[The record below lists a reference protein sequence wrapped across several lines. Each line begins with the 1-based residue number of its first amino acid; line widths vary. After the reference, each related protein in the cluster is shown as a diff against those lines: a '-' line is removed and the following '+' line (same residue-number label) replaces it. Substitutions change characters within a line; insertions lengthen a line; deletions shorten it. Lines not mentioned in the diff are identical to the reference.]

1 MEVVVAG
8 APRRPTLEPL
18 AALVRAYSA
27 SARANQ
33 YLVERLDP
41 AVWRAELRGGR
52 GDRLRTIA
60 ALVAHLHNCG
70 LRYLVRTDP
79 AADVPGELDRLRV
92 TRAQAVRALGA
103 KRKAVLRVVP
113 SAIAAGRR
121 IVGFPHDAASFL
133 IYYLAHDSHH
143 RGQILLQARL
153 LGHPVSRD
161 TMIGLW
167 QWSARAKETGR

>member
-1 MEVVVAG
+1 MEVVVTG
-8 APRRPTLEPL
+8 ARGRSTLEPL

-27 SARANQ
+27 SARVNQ

-79 AADVPGELDRLRV
+79 AADVPRELDRLRV

-121 IVGFPHDAASFL
+121 G
-133 IYYLAHDSHH
+133 
-143 RGQILLQARL
+143 RGGAPPPARVRL
-153 LGHPVSRD
+153 LHPAPHNPPPRP
-161 TMIGLW
+161 TLMQTPLP
-167 QWSARAKETGR
+167 A

>member
-1 MEVVVAG
+1 MEVVVTG
-8 APRRPTLEPL
+8 ARGRSTLEPL

-27 SARANQ
+27 SARVNQ

-79 AADVPGELDRLRV
+79 AADVPRELDRLRV

-121 IVGFPHDAASFL
+121 GAGVPPPAAGVL
-133 IYYLAHDSHH
+133 TLYPPP
-143 RGQILLQARL
+143 ARPYP
-153 LGHPVSRD
+153 GPISSQTR
-161 TMIGLW
+161 T
-167 QWSARAKETGR
+167 

>member
-1 MEVVVAG
+1 MEVVVTG
-8 APRRPTLEPL
+8 ARGLSTLEPL

-27 SARANQ
+27 SARVNQ
-33 YLVERLDP
+33 YLVERRDP
-41 AVWRAELRGGR
+41 AGWRAELRGGR

-79 AADVPGELDRLRV
+79 AADVPRELDRLRD

-113 SAIAAGRR
+113 SAIAAGRP
-121 IVGFPHDAASFL
+121 VGGFPPHAAGVLLSSP
-133 IYYLAHDSHH
+133 AHDTPPP
-143 RGQILLQARL
+143 R
-153 LGHPVSRD
+153 P
-161 TMIGLW
+161 MFP
-167 QWSARAKETGR
+167 

>member
-1 MEVVVAG
+1 MTG
-8 APRRPTLEPL
+8 ARGRSTLEPL
-18 AALVRAYSA
+18 AALVHAYSA
-27 SARANQ
+27 SARVNQ
-33 YLVERLDP
+33 YLVERLDR

-60 ALVAHLHNCG
+60 AIVAHLHNCG

-103 KRKAVLRVVP
+103 KRRAVLRVVP

-153 LGHPVSRD
+153 LGHPVRRD

-167 QWSARAKETGR
+167 QWSARAKE

>member
-1 MEVVVAG
+1 MEVVVTG
-8 APRRPTLEPL
+8 ARGRSTLEPL

-27 SARANQ
+27 SARVNQ

-79 AADVPGELDRLRV
+79 AADVPRELDRLRV

-113 SAIAAGRR
+113 SAIAAGRPA
-121 IVGFPHDAASFL
+121 VGVPPRAASPP
-133 IYYLAHDSHH
+133 IYYLPPHH
-143 RGQILLQARL
+143 PHPRPILIPAPPLR
-153 LGHPVSRD
+153 P
-161 TMIGLW
+161 
-167 QWSARAKETGR
+167 